1 MPLSL
6 CRIVA
11 GGCAG
16 LICLISL
23 ALPSFAQAQAKTK
36 TPRKGSRPAGE
47 TIESH
52 LGKGYEA
59 LKQDS
64 YAVAAV
70 EFRAALR
77 IDPRLTLRARFPLAV
92 ALFELHQ
99 PAAARKELEAVRREV
114 GDHPNILYYLGRLDL
129 EERKFAGAV
138 ADLSQAAAKPPFPDT
153 AYYLGFAYFQQG
165 NFPEAEKW
173 LKSATEATPQD
184 ARVPYQLAQVYRK
197 EGHED
202 EARDALR
209 RSEEVRERGNAT
221 SLLRMDCAQ
230 KLDQGPREE
239 ARAFCDQMYDPNDAA
254 KLTAL
259 GTIYGQHGDLEAAL
273 KPLQRAAELEPESPQ
288 SQYNVALTYYQMNR
302 LEDALAP
309 LAKAVEHWPDL
320 FQLSALYGAVLA
332 KSGEDRA
339 AYQALRHAHQLN
351 LQDKGTEDLLFLTTL
366 GLGRRS
372 QSAKEYPDALRYFE
386 EAAKLRPQEASPHA
400 GMADI
405 FKLTGRAAQAAREQS
420 TAELL
425 KKRTGN

>member
-1 MPLSL
+1 MAIRVGTHTSPAGCYSKVVVGVMPLSVS
-6 CRIVA
+6 RIVA
-11 GGCAG
+11 GNCAG
-16 LICLISL
+16 LICLMAL
-23 ALPSFAQAQAKTK
+23 TLPSFAHAQAKTK
-36 TPRKGSRPAGE
+36 TPRTGSRPAGQ

-52 LGKGYEA
+52 LGKGYDA

-77 IDPRLTLRARFPLAV
+77 IDPKLTLRARFPLAV

-99 PAAARKELEAVRREV
+99 PAAARKELEAARREV

-138 ADLSQAAAKPPFPDT
+138 ANLSQAAAKPPFPDT

-173 LKSATEATPQD
+173 LKTATEATPQD

-209 RSEEVRERGNAT
+209 RSEEVRERGNAA
-221 SLLRMDCAQ
+221 SQLRMDCAQ

-239 ARAFCDQMYDPNDAA
+239 ARAFCNQMYDPNDAD
-254 KLTAL
+254 KLTEL

-273 KPLQRAAELEPESPQ
+273 KPLRRAAELEPQSPQ
-288 SQYNVALTYYQMNR
+288 MQYNLALTYYQMNQFEQAR
-302 LEDALAP
+302 GP
-309 LAKAVEHWPDL
+309 LANSLKRWPDL
-320 FQLSALYGAVLA
+320 FQLNSLYGAVLV
-332 KSGEDRA
+332 KLGEDLA
-339 AYQALRHAHQLN
+339 AYQALHHAHQLN
-351 LQDKGTEDLLFLTTL
+351 PQDSGTADLLYLTAL
-366 GLGRRS
+366 KL
-372 QSAKEYPDALRYFE
+372 AKASLEQKGAAPKNQNERHSDSIRYLE
-386 EAAKLRPQEASPHA
+386 EAAQLRSQEP
-400 GMADI
+400 
-405 FKLTGRAAQAAREQS
+405 E
-420 TAELL
+420 
-425 KKRTGN
+425 